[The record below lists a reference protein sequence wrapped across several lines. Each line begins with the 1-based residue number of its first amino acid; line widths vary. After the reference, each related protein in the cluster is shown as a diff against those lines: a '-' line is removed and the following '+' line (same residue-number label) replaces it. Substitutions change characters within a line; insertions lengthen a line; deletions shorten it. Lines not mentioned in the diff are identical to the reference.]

1 MQEADVESV
10 LSWSESP
17 RGPGNDDATSR
28 GGMHTNNFST
38 SAAILVC
45 LSLCKV
51 EEMQMC
57 STTVYTVLR

>member
-17 RGPGNDDATSR
+17 RGHGNDDATSR
-28 GGMHTNNFST
+28 GGMHANNFPA

-45 LSLCKV
+45 LSLYKI

-57 STTVYTVLR
+57 STTMYTVLK